1 MAYGAVSMEID
12 AVLLDNGGVLTLPS
26 AEVLQEFLVDV
37 VPQID
42 PGRVPMAHDAA
53 MRAYDTGGD
62 TLEDAYAGFRE
73 TFVTELGAPDVPRAA
88 QVFDRAVASDG
99 HRIWRTVRS
108 GAPAGLRTL
117 ASTGV
122 AIAVVSNA
130 FGTVQRDLLEL
141 ELCHEGPGPA
151 VTVGAIVDSAVVGHE
166 KPDPAIFHLAL
177 ERLGGIDPRR
187 AVHIGDSVVAD
198 VHGARGAGLHA
209 LHYDP
214 SRLCDDATHEH
225 LHALTDLPALLS
237 R

>member
-1 MAYGAVSMEID
+1 MAYGAAWMEIE
-12 AVLLDNGGVLTLPS
+12 AVLLDNGGVLTLPRR
-26 AEVLQEFLVDV
+26 EVLEEILRDV
-37 VPQID
+37 VPAID
-42 PGRVPMAHDAA
+42 PERVPIAHDAA
-53 MRAYDTGGD
+53 IRAFDSGD
-62 TLEDAYAGFRE
+62 ALEEAYAGFRE
-73 TFVTELGAPDVPRAA
+73 TFVAELGAPDVPRAA
-88 QVFDRAVASDG
+88 EVFDQAVATDG
-99 HRIWRTVRS
+99 HRIWRTVRP

-141 ELCHEGPGPA
+141 ELCHEGEGPA
-151 VTVGAIVDSAVVGHE
+151 VTVGAILDSAVVGHD

-177 ERLGGIDPRR
+177 ERLGGIDPQR
-187 AVHIGDSVVAD
+187 AVHVGDSVVAD

-214 SRLCDDATHEH
+214 SRLCDDPSHEH

-237 R
+237 S